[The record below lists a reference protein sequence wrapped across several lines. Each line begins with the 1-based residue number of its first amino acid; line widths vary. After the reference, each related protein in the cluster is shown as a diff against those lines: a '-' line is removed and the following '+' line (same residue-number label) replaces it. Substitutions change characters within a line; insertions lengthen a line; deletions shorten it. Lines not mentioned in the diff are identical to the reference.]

1 MKPFRFSFLSLLG
14 FGLLITI
21 AVSGYGSNYY
31 NNSESNSTELKSDS
45 AAFDIGQFLP
55 RLIAYNADTLVDILD
70 PDISLEADGRVP
82 LLLIHGWGP
91 EGRPAKPGPNQWRQ
105 VLDFLLSD
113 PTLRKYFKPYIVT
126 YWSNA
131 VPVAQLSGALRNH
144 MQWKGLHEQKIIILA
159 HSMGGLVSRSYMV
172 EQSFNTGH
180 YANIPC
186 GDQVKMLLTLG
197 TPHHGSPMAN
207 GPARDAKLNFILRAL
222 VSLVEKEAF
231 GNNKYNM
238 ENRSDMLWDNYDNF
252 YNLNSYPNE
261 RNSWLMNLNTN
272 TMYDHKMVCYASWI
286 TGKLTTSVNTM
297 AEKYQLGAYFQK
309 EGLNYNNDGIVPYKS
324 AIFDGHPV
332 KRIRQLTGYNHQE
345 INTGKEGNDELVQF
359 IKTDLLP
366 FIPLHFTEPVVENL
380 YLKAGHYTQF
390 QWVSPEDISTVN
402 MYYSIDNGLNWISI
416 FKNFDAKRVSYAWK
430 IPEVN
435 ATNVLFKIANAADET
450 EFALTKS
457 NITLYHNQ
465 INIHLNVEKP
475 YVTTGS
481 TDTIFWA
488 QQGLGNQVS
497 IRFIDLKNGTSKLL
511 AESYSTIPGNNFF
524 VWTPDDQIV
533 ASDSAHFELQLLG
546 LAESIGDTETY
557 KFRSG
562 KFSVYETAKLA
573 LHFESADEMD
583 AALIPGRRLEIDS
596 VYQAKLQYSGAV
608 EKVKLSLCDT
618 LGNVLAS
625 LVERDL
631 IPGQNQTV
639 LLDWTAPHLRRNDL
653 ILCAVAFDFYGNLIG
668 EAYSAKAFRINSYPR
683 LQSPQDSA
691 SNVSLQPCFQL
702 NESQPEASHS
712 LELKASNGIG
722 FEASWSGNQ
731 WCAPQS
737 ATYELEVGT
746 EYQINLTTAY
756 FDGNSYILSQT
767 FTTQATA
774 PLPFTIV
781 KPATD
786 SILTKHQVEL
796 LWSRSVGATG
806 YTIQLEAQGKIIS
819 SEQTRSKVD
828 TTLVVD
834 LKKYWNSDTLFV
846 QITAWNSFGETSTSG
861 WFFNTSAQGIA
872 KLPTAG
878 SKPSFE
884 VVTYPNPFGQKV
896 TLSVT
901 LPEALHNNRVKVDI
915 FNNLGQHIQTLYDD
929 RLTHGSHLIGWDGTT
944 NQSYSSAPGMY
955 FIRVQVAQETVVE
968 RVLLK

>member
-1 MKPFRFSFLSLLG
+1 MKSFRVSFSSLLG
-14 FGLLITI
+14 IGLLIII

-31 NNSESNSTELKSDS
+31 NTSKSNSTELKSDS

-159 HSMGGLVSRSYMV
+159 HSMGGLVSRSFMA

-180 YANIPC
+180 YANTPC
-186 GDQVKMLLTLG
+186 GEQVKMLLTLG

-332 KRIRQLTGYNHQE
+332 KHIRQLTGYNHQE
-345 INTGKEGNDELVQF
+345 INTGKEGSDELVQF

-380 YLKAGHYTQF
+380 YLKAGHFTQF
-390 QWVSPEDISTVN
+390 QWVSPEDVSNVN

-533 ASDSAHFELQLLG
+533 ASDSAYIELQLLG
-546 LAESIGDTETY
+546 LAESMGDTETY
-557 KFRSG
+557 KFRSH
-562 KFSVYETAKLA
+562 KFSVYEQPELA
-573 LHFESADEMD
+573 LYFESSDELD
-583 AALIPGRRLEIDS
+583 ASQIPGRRLEIGS
-596 VYQAKLQYSGAV
+596 SYQAQFEYSGAV
-608 EKVKLSLCDT
+608 EKVELSLCDT

-631 IPGQNQTV
+631 QPGQNQTIA
-639 LLDWTAPHLRRNDL
+639 LQWTAPHVRRNDL
-653 ILCAVAFDFYGNLIG
+653 VLRAQAFDIYGNRMG
-668 EAYSAKAFRINSYPR
+668 ETTSAKAFRINSYPL
-683 LQSPQDSA
+683 LQTPTDSA
-691 SNVSLQPCFQL
+691 QNVPLMPCFEL
-702 NESQPEASHS
+702 NEKEIENSHVM
-712 LELKASNGIG
+712 KIKTANGTG
-722 FEASWSGNQ
+722 FEASWNGNY
-731 WCAPQS
+731 WCVPHTVA
-737 ATYELEVGT
+737 YELTMGT
-746 EYQINLTTAY
+746 EYEINLTTTY
-756 FDGNSYILSQT
+756 SDGNSYTLSRT
-767 FTTQATA
+767 FTTLETA
-774 PLPFTIV
+774 PLYFEIS
-781 KPATD
+781 KPAD
-786 SILTKHQVEL
+786 NSIVTQHQVEL
-796 LWSRSVGATG
+796 QWSRSVAATG
-806 YTIQLEAQGKIIS
+806 YAIQLEAQGKIIA
-819 SEQTRSKVD
+819 SEQTHNKVD

-834 LKKYWNSDTLFV
+834 LKKYWNSDTIWV
-846 QITAWNSFGETSTSG
+846 QVTAWNDLGETSATG
-861 WFFNTSAQGIA
+861 WFFNTSPQGIV
-872 KLPTAG
+872 KLPSTG
-878 SKPSFE
+878 SKPSFD
-884 VVTYPNPFGQKV
+884 VKAYPNPFGQKV
-896 TLSVT
+896 TLSLT
-901 LPEALHNNRVKVDI
+901 LPVALHNNRVQVDI
-915 FNNLGQHIQTLYDD
+915 FNNLGQHIQTLYND
-929 RLTHGSHLIGWDGTT
+929 RMVYGSHLIGWDGTT
-944 NQSYSSAPGMY
+944 NQFHPCAPGVY